1 MRRLRTTLIISC
13 LPSFALAAFLMA
25 ERAAPANAQ
34 SGNQAQSGSTASSGM
49 SRPIV
54 VAADSQVTT
63 AKVLAVDSADRTVV
77 LQGDN
82 GQEITLE
89 VGKDARNLDQV
100 KPGDTVKAQFITA
113 AAVSL
118 RKAEDPPTTAESQTV
133 ELAPR
138 GALPGAVIVDT
149 RQITA
154 TVDNV
159 DYQNRMV
166 TLTGPRANTE
176 SFKVGDNVENLQK
189 VKRGDQVVVRYTE
202 AVALSVEK

>member
-1 MRRLRTTLIISC
+1 MRLRTKLIISC
-13 LPSFALAAFLMA
+13 LPSFVLATFFMA
-25 ERAAPANAQ
+25 ERADPANAQ
-34 SGNQAQSGSTASSGM
+34 SGDQAQSGSTAPSGT
-49 SRPIV
+49 SHPIV

-63 AKVLAVDSADRTVV
+63 AKVLAVDTADRTVV

-89 VGKDARNLDQV
+89 VGKDAQNLDQV

-118 RKAEDPPTTAESQTV
+118 RKADDPPTMTEDQTV

-138 GALPGAVIVDT
+138 GAQPGGVIVDT
-149 RQITA
+149 KQITA

-159 DYQNRMV
+159 DYQNRIV

-176 SFKVGDNVENLQK
+176 SFKVGDNVQDLQQ
-189 VKRGDQVVVRYTE
+189 VKRGDQVVVRYTQ